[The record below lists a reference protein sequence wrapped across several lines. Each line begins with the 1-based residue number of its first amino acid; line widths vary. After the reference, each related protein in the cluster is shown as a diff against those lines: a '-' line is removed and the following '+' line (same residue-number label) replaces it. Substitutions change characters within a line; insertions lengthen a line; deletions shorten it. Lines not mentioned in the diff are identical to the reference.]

1 MTNYGRNG
9 ENDFTSVKGRQWT
22 VFPGTKLYQIPMF
35 ETSRDPD
42 MIQISA
48 RDGGKFSVDPSY
60 QYKPIRGNG
69 INIVFNYKHLGEDE
83 PEVMFNQL
91 ENAILNKL
99 VINAYRELAR
109 NYTTDSLMNNLNSF
123 EILVEDKVKKD
134 FNGKFMFLENLTSG
148 LLPPASMGKA
158 IEDRNNAVQKANQ
171 IENEIRVAK
180 MEQEKAKIEAET
192 NNIKAAGLNDKI
204 LTEKWIYAIRYST
217 NKVIITDGKTPIM
230 LNH

>member
-1 MTNYGRNG
+1 
-9 ENDFTSVKGRQWT
+9 
-22 VFPGTKLYQIPMF
+22 
-35 ETSRDPD
+35 
-42 MIQISA
+42 
-48 RDGGKFSVDPSY
+48 
-60 QYKPIRGNG
+60 
-69 INIVFNYKHLGEDE
+69 
-83 PEVMFNQL
+83 
-91 ENAILNKL
+91 
-99 VINAYRELAR
+99 
-109 NYTTDSLMNNLNSF
+109 MNNLNSF